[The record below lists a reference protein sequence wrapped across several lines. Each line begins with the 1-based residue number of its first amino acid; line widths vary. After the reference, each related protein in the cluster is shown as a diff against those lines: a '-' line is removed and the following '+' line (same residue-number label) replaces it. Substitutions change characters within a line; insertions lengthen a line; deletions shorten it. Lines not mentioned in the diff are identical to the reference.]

1 MDPPLWRF
9 LNLSPYSVKDK
20 CQVCPVTD
28 HLGFLAQLN
37 VYFLS
42 RYIKVMSNMFVLRT
56 STARMRTQVWIDPKL
71 AWSPDKYGGLRVIR
85 LPHDAI
91 WRPDILLYN
100 KYVTSINDL
109 FFTRARLTF
118 HISIQLRFSRSFH
131 LVIYTSKWK
140 YYITGALSRTEY
152 SHIFFKFSLENLRLT
167 ERPCT
172 KYKV

>member
-1 MDPPLWRF
+1 
-9 LNLSPYSVKDK
+9 
-20 CQVCPVTD
+20 
-28 HLGFLAQLN
+28 
-37 VYFLS
+37 
-42 RYIKVMSNMFVLRT
+42 MFVLRT

-131 LVIYTSKWK
+131 LVIYTSK
-140 YYITGALSRTEY
+140 
-152 SHIFFKFSLENLRLT
+152 
-167 ERPCT
+167 
-172 KYKV
+172 